1 MPLDLPLV
9 LVFVMIAGLTPALK
23 TISNPPISPSDS
35 SQHSPSVILSQNS
48 ELTVSD
54 VKLVRFGENPVI
66 RYSIEGKVK
75 NNSSTPIRSLKVVY
89 REYQQQNDQLVEI
102 EAGEATVNPTELKP
116 GETGIFG
123 RVVKNPSEVILI
135 ESIVAMGQKKIT
147 INQCYADNL
156 ERREMCRRQLNPQAV
171 YPL

>member
-35 SQHSPSVILSQNS
+35 SRHSPSVILSQNS

-75 NNSSTPIRSLKVVY
+75 NNSSTPMRSLKVIY